1 MKQSNAVPG
10 ALLVLAA
17 GVLWGTV
24 GPAQVLADAPAS
36 PAVLGAAR
44 ILSGGLILALI
55 VLATAPRA
63 FAGLR
68 RTSWP
73 PLLAAAIAT
82 AVFQAAFLTA
92 VERTGA
98 AVATAVVFGLAPVST
113 GACERIALRTRLTRR
128 WTIGTA
134 CAVAGCALLT
144 APMSAGRPDPLG
156 VALALLAGV
165 CFGVYTVA
173 ARQLVLRRVGMVAA
187 VAVTLLV
194 GGALLLPW
202 TFTGFAQLA
211 APRSLGLVAWLGPV
225 VTSAAYML
233 FVGGL
238 RRVSAATA
246 GTLSLAEPLVA
257 AVLAVLV
264 LNERMPAPVMAGS
277 LLLLGGLVVVSLPTR
292 RPVAAQGGA
301 PCTAKPDRVPAQPS

>member
-1 MKQSNAVPG
+1 MKRPNAVPG

-55 VLATAPRA
+55 VLATSPRA

-68 RTSWP
+68 RTAWP
-73 PLLAAAIAT
+73 PLLAAASAT

-113 GACERIALRTRLTRR
+113 GVCERIVLRTRLTRR
-128 WTIGTA
+128 WMVGTG

-156 VALALLAGV
+156 VALALLAGM
-165 CFGVYTVA
+165 CFGVYTIA
-173 ARQLVLRRVGMVAA
+173 ARLLVLRRVGMVAA

-202 TFTGFAQLA
+202 TFAGLAQPA

-225 VTSAAYML
+225 ATSAAYML

-264 LNERMPAPVMAGS
+264 LNERMPVPVMAGS
-277 LLLLGGLVVVSLPTR
+277 LLLLGGLVIVSLPAR
-292 RPVAAQGGA
+292 RPVAAQE
-301 PCTAKPDRVPAQPS
+301 PPPRTAEPDRAPAQSS